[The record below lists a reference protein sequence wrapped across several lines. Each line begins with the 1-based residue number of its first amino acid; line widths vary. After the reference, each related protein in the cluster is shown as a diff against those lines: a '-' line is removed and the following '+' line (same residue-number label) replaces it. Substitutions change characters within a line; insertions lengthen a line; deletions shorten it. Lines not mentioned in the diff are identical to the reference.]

1 MNRHTFVRGALAAG
15 VLAVSL
21 AGCSGLRPSQKV
33 DIFEATL
40 SGSQE
45 VPPVASSGTGQAEV
59 QFNTH
64 TNVITWKVTYTGL
77 SAPATAGHMHGPADP
92 GQNAGV
98 VVPFANVT
106 AQPITGQA
114 TLNAAQV
121 ADLVAGRWYVNIH
134 STAHAGGEIRGQLR
148 RRM

>member
-1 MNRHTFVRGALAAG
+1 MNRHTVLRGALAASL
-15 VLAVSL
+15 LALTL

-45 VPPVASSGTGQAEV
+45 VPPVSTPATGQAEV

-64 TNVITWKVTYTGL
+64 TSVITWKVTYTGL
-77 SAPATAGHMHGPADP
+77 SAPPTAGHIHGPAEP
-92 GQNAGV
+92 GKNAGV
-98 VVPFANVT
+98 VVPFANVS

-114 TLNAAQV
+114 TLTAAQV

-134 STAHAGGEIRGQLR
+134 SSAHPGGEIRGQLR

>member
-15 VLAVSL
+15 VLALSL
-21 AGCSGLRPSQKV
+21 GGCSGLRPSQKV

-40 SGSQE
+40 SGAQE

-64 TNVITWKVTYTGL
+64 SNVITWKVTYSGL
-77 SAPATAGHMHGPADP
+77 SGPAVAGHIHGPAEA
-92 GQNAGV
+92 GRNAGV
-98 VVPFANVT
+98 VVPFTNVA

-134 STAHAGGEIRGQLR
+134 STAHPGGEIRGQLR